1 MARLARKRMADMRA
15 VEEEKERV
23 NPIGATGA
31 TPTMG
36 LSTVRGGAK
45 MLGRTRRAKSPE
57 SVSTMSSE
65 SSMEEL
71 VGGGD
76 MDRMV
81 GAGKASDASL
91 LGQKLSKHV
100 KELHGGAFWEEFKK
114 GFDMVMSPVA
124 KKGSGTKKGQM
135 RKTARKA
142 YEDTP
147 EEMEGGCGKSC
158 APMKGGI
165 GTGAYE
171 GKGKLLLKHLPHGE
185 GEEME
190 MSGGAKRGSARAA
203 IVRKVMKEK
212 GMSMIEASKYVK
224 QHGLYKK

>member
-15 VEEEKERV
+15 VDEEVERV

-36 LSTVRGGAK
+36 LSTVRGGVK

-57 SVSTMSSE
+57 SV

-81 GAGKASDASL
+81 GSGKHSEAKL

-100 KELHGGAFWEEFKK
+100 KDLHGGAFWDEFKE
-114 GFDMVMSPVA
+114 GFDMVLAPVD
-124 KKGSGTKKGQM
+124 KKKVGSGTMKGQM

-142 YEDTP
+142 YEDT
-147 EEMEGGCGKSC
+147 EEDMMEGGCGKSC

-185 GEEME
+185 GEEIE
-190 MSGGAKRGSARAA
+190 MSGGAKKGSARAA
-203 IVRKVMKEK
+203 IVRKVMKDK
-212 GMSMIEASKYVK
+212 GMSMIEASSYVK